1 MDPDH
6 STLPQLVPADAQGV
20 AAEPAAPRLM
30 VRLREA
36 LRVRHYSLRTEQ
48 AYADWAKRYIRFHGL
63 RHPMEMGSAEV
74 MAFLTYLA
82 AERGVSSSTQSQAKA
97 ALLFLYRQVLGID
110 LPWTGELI
118 SAKSTRR
125 LPVVLTPREVEQLL
139 HELNGTM
146 WLVVA
151 LLDGTGMRLLEGL
164 RLRVKDIEFVRCS
177 ALPTCRPP

>member
-1 MDPDH
+1 MDPDPL
-6 STLPQLVPADAQGV
+6 TLPQTVPAHPEG
-20 AAEPAAPRLM
+20 AAGEPAAPRLM

-48 AYADWAKRYIRFHGL
+48 AYTDWAKRYIRFHGL

-146 WLVVA
+146 WRAVA
-151 LLDGTGMRLLEGL
+151 ARSG
-164 RLRVKDIEFVRCS
+164 C
-177 ALPTCRPP
+177 PTR